1 MGIGDERVCEM
12 RWSQRVEEGMG
23 SGKKWKSD
31 DGGA

>member
-23 SGKKWKSD
+23 SGKKWKRD